1 MTAQGGAVM
10 AKPILDDVLWKFI
23 EPLLPPPKKR
33 RKRYPGR
40 KPIDNRS
47 ALCAIL
53 FVLKTGIPWEY
64 LPQELGWGSGM
75 SAWRRLHAWQCQGV
89 WQKIHEALL
98 AHLHEANR
106 IDWSRAVVDSSSVRA
121 MHGGKKRDPI
131 QRIAANPAANI
142 IWSPMPTASRSRP
155 R

>member
-1 MTAQGGAVM
+1 M

-75 SAWRRLHAWQCQGV
+75 SAWRRLHAWQRLGV

-98 AHLHEANR
+98 AHLHEADR

-121 MHGGKKRDPI
+121 IHGGKKRDPI

-142 IWSPMPTASRSRP
+142 TWSPMPTAFRSRP

>member
-1 MTAQGGAVM
+1 M
-10 AKPILDDVLWKFI
+10 AKPVLDDALWELI

-33 RKRYPGR
+33 RRRYPGR

-53 FVLKTGIPWEY
+53 FVLKTGLPWEY

-75 SAWRRLHAWQCQGV
+75 TAWRRLHAWQRRGV
-89 WQKIHEALL
+89 WQRIHAVLL
-98 AHLHEANR
+98 ARLHGADE
-106 IDWSRAVVDSSSVRA
+106 IDWSRAIVDSSSVRA

-131 QRIAANPAANI
+131 QRIAANPAASI
-142 IWSPMPTASRSRP
+142 IWSPMPTAFPSRP

>member
-1 MTAQGGAVM
+1 M
-10 AKPILDDVLWKFI
+10 AKPVLDDALWEII

-53 FVLKTGIPWEY
+53 FVLKTGLPWEY

-75 SAWRRLHAWQCQGV
+75 TAWRRLHAWQRKGV
-89 WQKIHEALL
+89 WQKIHAVLL
-98 AHLHEANR
+98 ARLHAADE
-106 IDWSRAVVDSSSVRA
+106 IDWSRAIVDSSSVRA
-121 MHGGKKRDPI
+121 MHGGKKRGPI
-131 QRIAANPAANI
+131 PRIVANPAANI
-142 IWSPMPTASRSRP
+142 TWSPTPTAFPSRP

>member
-1 MTAQGGAVM
+1 MV
-10 AKPILDDVLWKFI
+10 KPILDDVLWKFI

-75 SAWRRLHAWQCQGV
+75 SAWRRLHAWQRLGV

-98 AHLHEANR
+98 AHLHEADR

-121 MHGGKKRDPI
+121 IHGGKKRDPI

-142 IWSPMPTASRSRP
+142 TWSPMPTAFRSRP

>member
-1 MTAQGGAVM
+1 M
-10 AKPILDDVLWKFI
+10 AKPILDDALWEII

-53 FVLKTGIPWEY
+53 FVLKTGLPWEY

-75 SAWRRLHAWQCQGV
+75 TAWRRLHAWQRKGV
-89 WQKIHEALL
+89 WKKIHEALL
-98 AHLHEANR
+98 AHLQEAEQ
-106 IDWSRAVVDSSSVRA
+106 IDWSRAIVDSSSVRA

-131 QRIAANPAANI
+131 QRIVANPAANI
-142 IWSPMPTASRSRP
+142 TWSPTPRAFPSRP